1 VERQEAV
8 DYSGKWFVMAAVA
21 MSIFLGTIDGSI
33 VNVAQPTLVQVFQT
47 DLAVVQ
53 WVTLAYLLVI
63 TTLLLSVGR
72 LADIY
77 GKKSLFVWGI
87 VIFTVGSVL
96 CGLSPTIGWLIAL
109 RVIQAIGA
117 AMITALGA
125 AITTSSFPPE
135 ERGRALGITGSV
147 VSIGIIA
154 GPALGGILLDT
165 LSWHWIFFV
174 NLPVGILG
182 LLLAVRYIPHDTP
195 QGGQRFDLAGAIT
208 LGVSLLALLLAL
220 TVGQELGFGSPLILA
235 LFVIWLIL
243 FVAFI
248 MIELRRSQPMLDLRL
263 FRNPLFAVN
272 VATGFITFL
281 AIAGPGLLM
290 PFYLQNVLGYPTRSI
305 GLLLGVVPIGLGIMA
320 PLAGSLSDRFG
331 SRPITL
337 LGLLTLF
344 AGYCAISTLGTS
356 TSTLGYI
363 LRFIPIG
370 LGMGIFQSPN
380 NSAIMGSVPRSQ
392 LGVTS
397 SLLSITRTLGQT
409 VGLALV
415 GALWAA
421 RVYTYSP
428 ESTNATTAPVGA
440 QVSALRETMLAMIV
454 LIVFAVMLSI
464 WGLWRE
470 RRGAR
475 MAPMRADQA
484 LPDLRLREE

>member
-1 VERQEAV
+1 MEQQQTVAV
-8 DYSGKWFVMAAVA
+8 DYSAKWFVMAAVA

-33 VNVAQPTLVQVFQT
+33 VNIAQPTLVQVFEA
-47 DLAVVQ
+47 DLAIVQ

-77 GKKSLFVWGI
+77 GKRSIFIWGI
-87 VIFTVGSVL
+87 VVFTIGSVL
-96 CGLSPTIGWLIAL
+96 CGLAPTIGWLIGL

-135 ERGRALGITGSV
+135 ERGRALGITGAV
-147 VSIGIIA
+147 VSMGIIA
-154 GPALGGILLDT
+154 GPAIGGLLIGA

-174 NLPVGILG
+174 NLPVGIIG
-182 LLLAVRYIPHDTP
+182 WLLAVRFIPHDVP
-195 QGGQRFDLAGAIT
+195 PGGQQFDFAGAIT

-220 TVGQELGFGSPLILA
+220 TVGQEIGFGAPMILA
-235 LFVIWLIL
+235 LFAVWLVL

-248 MIELRRSQPMLDLRL
+248 LIELRVAQPMLDLRL
-263 FRNPLFAVN
+263 FRKMIFAVN
-272 VATGFITFL
+272 VSTGFITFL
-281 AIAGPGLLM
+281 AIAAPGLLM
-290 PFYLQNVLGYPTRSI
+290 PFYLQNVLGYPLSSI
-305 GLLLGVVPIGLGIMA
+305 GLLLAVIPIGLGVMA
-320 PLAGSLSDRFG
+320 PISGSLSDRYG
-331 SRPITL
+331 TRPITL
-337 LGLLTLF
+337 LGLIFLLL
-344 AGYCAISTLGTS
+344 GYAAISTLGVA

-370 LGMGIFQSPN
+370 IGMGMFQSPN

-415 GALWAA
+415 GALWAG
-421 RVYTYSP
+421 RVYVYAP
-428 ESTNATTAPVGA
+428 ESTTATSAPPAA
-440 QVSALRETMLAMIV
+440 QVAALRETVLAMIV
-454 LIVFAVMLSI
+454 LVVFAVLLSV
-464 WGLWRE
+464 WGLYRE
-470 RRGAR
+470 RQTLR
-475 MAPMRADQA
+475 PTQA
-484 LPDLRLREE
+484 